1 MNLMRASVQ
10 APLTLVKNRAISTA
24 DLGEFP
30 ARRANHLACGNP
42 V

>member
-24 DLGEFP
+24 DLGEHRMP
-30 ARRANHLACGNP
+30 P
-42 V
+42 SK